1 MLMSIKPKYGLE
13 ILRGRKKVELRGF
26 VGTIASGDVVVLYL
40 SSPVQAIGGE
50 FRVGRVVFGV
60 DEIKR
65 LVEGLKDPGV
75 DEEDWSYL
83 IGRRRPMAIEVLDP
97 LEYELKVTLRALRS
111 EVPGFKPPRSYRV
124 LRPTEPL
131 YDVIERFRETSL
143 KSSKA

>member
-1 MLMSIKPKYGLE
+1 MSIKPKYGLE

-97 LEYELKVTLRALRS
+97 LEYELKVTLQALRS